1 MKSMVYYPGF
11 EVQNEKW
18 LKFALLYFEELRPII
33 PDMLISKNRY
43 LSQTAIKIMQDTD
56 LILPYRPD
64 FPEIDSASTLAC
76 EEFDKYLTHPQR
88 YGSMFRRYGKAAPV
102 EMWKRS
108 DSQICNLY
116 NGKFTNIF
124 YDYCIKNGLAHSFEY
139 GIKISKDLAFIYMS
153 LLADIISKHQEME
166 MFTDTDQYNLF
177 LLRKDGCIL
186 KDQKIRYK
194 IIKTQMEFL
203 IPAKIESIPME
214 TIIRLR
220 NSENFDSLRRAYVE
234 EMEKYLKKREEIP
247 DCSFDEQLEIKQ
259 ELKKILELTCN
270 ATAAVFLSCSTI
282 ASLIE
287 ETVSPM
293 QALASAY
300 LNFSAA
306 KRACALSQYIKDI
319 GNKIQAK
326 RYVGQ
331 LRRAYQGKRKPIK
344 TE

>member
-1 MKSMVYYPGF
+1 
-11 EVQNEKW
+11 
-18 LKFALLYFEELRPII
+18 
-33 PDMLISKNRY
+33 
-43 LSQTAIKIMQDTD
+43 
-56 LILPYRPD
+56 
-64 FPEIDSASTLAC
+64 
-76 EEFDKYLTHPQR
+76 
-88 YGSMFRRYGKAAPV
+88 
-102 EMWKRS
+102 
-108 DSQICNLY
+108 
-116 NGKFTNIF
+116 
-124 YDYCIKNGLAHSFEY
+124 
-139 GIKISKDLAFIYMS
+139 MS

-220 NSENFDSLRRAYVE
+220 NSENFDSLRLAYVE